1 MTDNNSHLENPLLK
15 EDTYTGRLFHLSL
28 PATGEL
34 NCGWLA
40 DELEGRNVR
49 VEEDKTLNDL
59 DDLYIPDIFESGIED
74 DARIATIKSVSELHH
89 NGFNGL
95 IGHLSHNQSN
105 TVKFD
110 DKQVL
115 TLDQQNTKFL
125 IFEVNGHAFL
135 HIIAKRESLGL
146 LYSLL
151 EDVLTELGFVVEE
164 IWINSD
170 EFEEIADVLIDTHL
184 MTAVEGYED
193 PSVHKKQILGRGY
206 GEAEEYLREKRRGS
220 VRGQRFGTSQL
231 DASDRTIQI
240 SDDCLIRSY
249 HKIPLSIYLAMIT
262 SYIIPS
268 LSLMI
273 QTSLNGYNSENSRVL
288 TDTVTED

>member
-1 MTDNNSHLENPLLK
+1 M
-15 EDTYTGRLFHLSL
+15 FHLSL
-28 PATGEL
+28 PPTGEL
-34 NCGWLA
+34 NCGWLE
-40 DELEGRNVR
+40 DELEGKSVKI
-49 VEEDKTLNDL
+49 EEDDTLNDL
-59 DDLYIPDIFESGIED
+59 DSLYIPEIFESGIED
-74 DARIATIKSVSELHH
+74 DARIATIRNVSELHH
-89 NGFNGL
+89 NGLNGI

-110 DKQVL
+110 DKEIL
-115 TLDQQNTKFL
+115 ILDQQNTKFL

-135 HIIAKRESLGL
+135 HIIANRDSLGMLYRL
-146 LYSLL
+146 LD
-151 EDVLTELGFVVEE
+151 DVLQELGFVVEE

-170 EFEEIADVLIDTHL
+170 EFDQIADVLIDTHL

-206 GEAEEYLREKRRGS
+206 GDAEEYLREKRKGS

-231 DASDRTIQI
+231 DASDKTIQI

-249 HKIPLSIYLAMIT
+249 NSISLSLYLAMIT

-273 QTSLNGYNSENSRVL
+273 QTSLNAYNSEKSQAI